1 VDLDYFAF
9 RDRPAAA
16 GRPVFIFTGRLSYR
30 PNADAAS
37 LLVTRIWPLL
47 RRRWPDAEL
56 RVVGARPG
64 ARLVELA
71 RRANVTLLADVPDIR
86 VHLAAATA
94 ALVPMRLG
102 GDMQTKVLEAMA
114 AGVPVVCT
122 RFVNAG
128 IAAAEDAQVLVAD
141 TPEEYVR
148 QVERILGDP
157 EGARRQAASARR
169 LIEDRHAPAEFGNR
183 LAELCARL
191 AGGSGLEAPR
201 TPAELLRHTDH

>member
-1 VDLDYFAF
+1 
-9 RDRPAAA
+9 
-16 GRPVFIFTGRLSYR
+16 
-30 PNADAAS
+30 
-37 LLVTRIWPLL
+37 
-47 RRRWPDAEL
+47 
-56 RVVGARPG
+56 
-64 ARLVELA
+64 
-71 RRANVTLLADVPDIR
+71 
-86 VHLAAATA
+86 
-94 ALVPMRLG
+94 
-102 GDMQTKVLEAMA
+102 
-114 AGVPVVCT
+114 
-122 RFVNAG
+122 VNAG